1 MPSATIN
8 GVETHYEVHGEGM
21 PALFI
26 HGGFG
31 GAQSTLVPG
40 PQAILDAVPLDRVQ
54 LITYDRRCAGASE
67 YAVGESYDL
76 EDIAAD
82 ARALLSELGLDRAV
96 IIGSS
101 MGGMVAQQ
109 FALSFPETVQALAL
123 LNTGPRLMFET
134 RWGKQFSELVDRV
147 EAEGA
152 EAVFEGARA
161 ALREPPEPPRRE
173 NPSPLATQ
181 GVANRLRYIE
191 AVKDVSD
198 EDLFRYWRGAVRN
211 YAAFVGYDFTSRLGE
226 IAVIDVNDPDRLV
239 TYRYSDHAPVEEIGG
254 DFNYDVDTDV
264 DTPQTVAFDRDVAQD
279 FLGKYGFDLPRKLI
293 IRILASADYIDSTGV
308 IPITRVAVDAVEL
321 IAPDGIGNNC
331 GDN

>member
-8 GVETHYEVHGEGM
+8 GVETHYEVNGEGM

-40 PQAILDAVPLDRVQ
+40 PQAILDAAPLDRVQ

-82 ARALLSELGLDRAV
+82 ARALLSQLGLDRAV

-109 FALSFPETVQALAL
+109 FALSFPDTVQALAL

-134 RWGKQFSELVDRV
+134 QWGKQFSELVDRV
-147 EAEGA
+147 EVEGA

-226 IAVIDVNDPDRLV
+226 IGAIDVPKV
-239 TYRYSDHAPVEEIGG
+239 IVHG
-254 DFNYDVDTDV
+254 DADTV
-264 DTPQTVAFDRDVAQD
+264 VPF
-279 FLGKYGFDLPRKLI
+279 G
-293 IRILASADYIDSTGV
+293 
-308 IPITRVAVDAVEL
+308 DAEAL
-321 IAPDGIGNNC
+321 RDGIGKVEFHPIP
-331 GDN
+331 GADHGITGYPEAQVVIRDWLTRIA

>member
-8 GVETHYEVHGEGM
+8 GVETHYEVNGEGM

-40 PQAILDAVPLDRVQ
+40 PQAILDAAPLDRVQ

-82 ARALLSELGLDRAV
+82 ARALLSQLGLDRAV

-109 FALSFPETVQALAL
+109 FALSFPDTVQALAL

-134 RWGKQFSELVDRV
+134 QWGKQFSELVDRV

-161 ALREPPEPPRRE
+161 ALREPPEPPQRE
-173 NPSPLATQ
+173 DRSPLATQ

-226 IAVIDVNDPDRLV
+226 IGAIDVPKV
-239 TYRYSDHAPVEEIGG
+239 IVHG
-254 DFNYDVDTDV
+254 DADTV
-264 DTPQTVAFDRDVAQD
+264 VPF
-279 FLGKYGFDLPRKLI
+279 G
-293 IRILASADYIDSTGV
+293 
-308 IPITRVAVDAVEL
+308 DAEAL
-321 IAPDGIGNNC
+321 RDGIGKVEFHPIP
-331 GDN
+331 GADHGITAYPEAQAVIRDWLTRIA